1 MRESSV
7 FLISFLH
14 PLERKIRL
22 RSLHELWFCRFFFF
36 VARVLPLRKL
46 FPWFSHNETL
56 CVLFKTT
63 IMETYPACN
72 MSKHPQI
79 NNDWDQCHLQLGLI
93 LMPLQRHEDL
103 IFSVTWSQCLLQTG
117 AFVLGFSPESSLPT
131 LLFWHIISSV
141 KYRPCFR
148 KYCRVMASK

>member
-1 MRESSV
+1 M

-14 PLERKIRL
+14 VLERKIGL
-22 RSLHELWFCRFFFF
+22 SSLHELWFCSFFFF

-46 FPWFSHNETL
+46 FPWFSYNEML

-79 NNDWDQCHLQLGLI
+79 NSD
-93 LMPLQRHEDL
+93 
-103 IFSVTWSQCLLQTG
+103 
-117 AFVLGFSPESSLPT
+117 
-131 LLFWHIISSV
+131 
-141 KYRPCFR
+141 
-148 KYCRVMASK
+148 